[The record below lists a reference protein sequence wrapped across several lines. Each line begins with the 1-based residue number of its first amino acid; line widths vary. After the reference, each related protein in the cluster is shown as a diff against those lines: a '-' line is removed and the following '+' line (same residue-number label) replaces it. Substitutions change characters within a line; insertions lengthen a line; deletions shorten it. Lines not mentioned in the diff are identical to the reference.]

1 MSIQWKEYD
10 PYHGI
15 TATYISDDES
25 DEIRVHREQ
34 DVKPLLDTTLETRNT
49 KSADKPLGDLH
60 LYCSIPMVVCHEL
73 MQKGINVFNPEHMP
87 QVLAEINSNYQYLKY
102 TDKTHALGSKTRP
115 GSQTKDDSK
124 PRGPLVI
131 VR

>member
-10 PYHGI
+10 PYTGV

-25 DEIRVHREQ
+25 DEVRVHREQ
-34 DVKPLLDTTLETRNT
+34 DVSLLLDTTMETRNT
-49 KSADKPLGDLH
+49 RGADRPLEELH
-60 LYCSIPMVVCHEL
+60 AYCTVPVVVQHQL
-73 MQKGINVFNPEHMP
+73 LQKGINVFNPDHMP
-87 QVLAEINSNYQYLKY
+87 RVLAEINANYPKLKY

-115 GSQTKDDSK
+115 GSQTKDASK